1 MSTDDSKPAPAT
13 LTPAEVAHARVAQWC
28 AFAGITPERLA
39 AIAAEVQALPGVAA
53 HTQMQCGWTLVSQAT
68 GSDHYFTREGVR
80 GPAQRLVLSLG
91 LCSGGLSYTAQTGYH
106 RREIV
111 GRSASSRGGLPLLG
125 ACLRE
130 YATALDAAATDAAAV
145 RLRAPDYKARRDREV
160 ADARAAAEGVRAI
173 AARLRAEL
181 DGVQS

>member
-1 MSTDDSKPAPAT
+1 MSTDDSKPATP
-13 LTPAEVAHARVAQWC
+13 TPAEVAHARVTQWC

-39 AIAAEVQALPGVAA
+39 AVIAEVRALPGVAA
-53 HTQMQCGWTLVSQAT
+53 HAQMQCGWSLVSQTT
-68 GSDHYFTREGVR
+68 GSDHYFTWESVR

-91 LCSGGLSYTAQTGYH
+91 LFSGGLSYPAQTGYS

-111 GRSASSRGGLPLLG
+111 GRSASSRGGLPLLD

-130 YATALDAAATDAAAV
+130 YATALDAATDAAAAV
-145 RLRAPDYKARRDREV
+145 RLRTPDYKACRDREV

>member
-1 MSTDDSKPAPAT
+1 MSTDDSP
-13 LTPAEVAHARVAQWC
+13 TPAEVAHARVTQWC

-39 AIAAEVQALPGVAA
+39 AVIAEVRALPGVAA
-53 HTQMQCGWTLVSQAT
+53 HAQMQCGWSLVSQTT
-68 GSDHYFTREGVR
+68 GSDHYFTWESVR

-91 LCSGGLSYTAQTGYH
+91 LFSVGLSYPAQTGYSH
-106 RREIV
+106 REIV
-111 GRSASSRGGLPLLG
+111 GRASSRGGLPLLD

-145 RLRAPDYKARRDREV
+145 RLRAPDYKACRDREV

>member
-1 MSTDDSKPAPAT
+1 MSTDDSKPATP
-13 LTPAEVAHARVAQWC
+13 TPAEVAHARVTQWC

-39 AIAAEVQALPGVAA
+39 AVIAEVRALPGAAA
-53 HTQMQCGWTLVSQAT
+53 HAQMQCGWSLVSAT
-68 GSDHYFTREGVR
+68 GSDHYFTWESVR

-91 LCSGGLSYTAQTGYH
+91 LFSGGLSYPAQTGYS

-111 GRSASSRGGLPLLG
+111 GRSASSRGGLPLLD

-145 RLRAPDYKARRDREV
+145 RLRTPDYKACRDREV
-160 ADARAAAEGVRAI
+160 AHARAAAEGVRAI